1 MPITKSRKISKV
13 LDVAGKIKTT
23 VIDSDYIVSSG
34 QKSIISSSNNVAL
47 VHSSADTLPVSV
59 ATGTQALITSTNSL
73 YMHNSSGW
81 YKIATVNNFNP
92 QWSTEPD
99 SDFTLELISIDSD
112 VKITVYATDSDDVP
126 IIYTAIVDS
135 DFNVAATISHD
146 SDKDNVWIVRRRDS
160 DSGAGTTGN
169 VTFRASDGVN
179 VIQKVVTFTI
189 SANTTYVFLGTLESV
204 YSGTVLNLDSDMESL
219 ISAGDVLTNAAGS
232 GSEATVSSVS
242 FLDNTYAAR
251 TFIGTNYAS
260 TVGDPGVGNVK
271 LQQNGT
277 IDSSHVGRVIGATS
291 SNTSVALQYRQG
303 DDSLEGQKINTFST
317 VAATVTTQASNLYI
331 FGYSPD
337 TNGGFL
343 YNSNGWSSTL
353 GTALPTTALTT
364 NSDGSGA
371 VSNSNA
377 AITTYQGKPTKTH
390 NAGQLS
396 SSFFTYNSIV
406 ITYWNGRY
414 NYMEYTNT
422 SGVTYFRCQYDRT
435 SFFTAGAL
443 VFPTAAL
450 PTAQQ
455 VLECYHYV
463 VHSSSYNSGT
473 NETTVYCG
481 NQFGN
486 YMNTGYDPGTYPYT
500 LRTFST
506 GSVSNVNI
514 GFRKSTN
521 AQPVH
526 YYQGTSTTRNSSMD
540 ISYGDTVQG
549 KSLTS
554 NQTLNFYA
562 LSAAAHYSLTTV
574 PYVAGNTNM
583 NLGTSNY
590 NMYSWKNVTSAVVD
604 DTTGFTAGDSIYKK
618 IG

>member
-1 MPITKSRKISKV
+1 MPITKGRKISKV

-34 QKSIISSSNNVAL
+34 QKSIISPSNNVAL

-99 SDFTLELISIDSD
+99 SDYTLELISIDSD
-112 VKITVYATDSDDVP
+112 VKITVFATDSDDVP
-126 IIYTAIVDS
+126 ITYTATVDS

-169 VTFRASDGVN
+169 VTFKASDGVN

-219 ISAGDVLTNAAGS
+219 ISAGDVLTNAAGG

-331 FGYSPD
+331 FGYGQD

-406 ITYWNGRY
+406 ITYWNGIY

-540 ISYGDTVQG
+540 IRYGDTVQG

>member
-34 QKSIISSSNNVAL
+34 QKSIISPSNNVAL

-99 SDFTLELISIDSD
+99 SDYTLELISIDSD
-112 VKITVYATDSDDVP
+112 VKITVFATDSDDVP
-126 IIYTAIVDS
+126 ITYTATVDS

-169 VTFRASDGVN
+169 VVFKASDGVN
-179 VIQKVVTFTI
+179 VVQKVVTFTI

-219 ISAGDVLTNAAGS
+219 ISAGDVLTNAAGG

-331 FGYSPD
+331 FGYGQD

-540 ISYGDTVQG
+540 IRYGDTVQG